1 MDWRDLPPLAALRAF
16 AAYAE
21 TRSVEAAGASLNVSH
36 AAISQQ
42 LRRLEEHLGVA
53 LLDRSGRQLSLTAEG
68 LELALALSD
77 GFETIGRGVAA
88 LTRREDDR
96 PLQITSTAMFAAVW
110 LVPRLPRFRQAHPE
124 ISLMVDPAVSLRP
137 LEPGGFD
144 AALRHG
150 DGHWP
155 GLDAELIVESPIAIV
170 AAPELV
176 GDARIE
182 GPDDLRSLPWLQELG
197 TNEASIWLQS
207 YGGDGVLSGGV
218 TSLPGNLVLEAARQ
232 GQGVAITTRVAVVED
247 VAAGRLRLLF
257 EEDTHKG
264 YYLVTRPGV
273 QRGSLKAFIQ
283 WVRAEAARDAKRAA
297 S

>member
-1 MDWRDLPPLAALRAF
+1 MDWRDLPPFAALRAF

-21 TRSVEAAGASLNVSH
+21 TRSVEEAGASLNVSH

-42 LRRLEEHLGVA
+42 MRRLEDHLGVA
-53 LLDRSGRQLSLTAEG
+53 LLDRSGRQMALTAEG
-68 LELALALSD
+68 AELALALGE
-77 GFETIGRGVAA
+77 GFEAIGRGVAA
-88 LTRREDDR
+88 LTQRQDDR

-110 LVPRLPRFRQAHPE
+110 LVPRLPRFRHAHPE
-124 ISLMVDPAVSLRP
+124 ISLMVDPSVTLRA
-137 LEPGGFD
+137 LEPGGVD

-150 DGHWP
+150 DGNWP
-155 GLDAELIVESPIAIV
+155 GLEAELIVDSPISIV

-176 GDARIE
+176 GEAEIS
-182 GPDDLRSLPWLQELG
+182 GPEDLRSMPWLQELG
-197 TNEASIWLQS
+197 TNEASAWLQS

-232 GQGVAITTRVAVVED
+232 GQGVAITTRVAVAED
-247 VAAGRLRLLF
+247 VSAGRLRLLF

-273 QRGSLKAFIQ
+273 QRASLRAFVR
-283 WVRAEAARDAKRAA
+283 WVRAEAVRAE
-297 S
+297 